1 LVVDMVVG
9 KTNQVQLTGMADL
22 GVQVEEVQTPLTV
35 QVQVAQALLV
45 KVITVDLVPEGLIG
59 QVVVVVVPARREQII
74 QVPHK
79 EVQVVSESL
88 PQLQDRLCTMLAAV
102 AAVAE
107 AVADPAVTVVVVVA
121 QAKIPA
127 QGLLERLI
135 LVAEVAAPEIVR
147 AVMAALV

>member
-9 KTNQVQLTGMADL
+9 KTNQVQLTGMEHL
-22 GVQVEEVQTPLTV
+22 EVRVEEVQTPLTV

>member
-1 LVVDMVVG
+1 LVVDMVVD

>member
-1 LVVDMVVG
+1 MVVG

-74 QVPHK
+74 QMPTK
-79 EVQVVSESL
+79 EVEVVSESL

-102 AAVAE
+102 AE
-107 AVADPAVTVVVVVA
+107 AVADPAATVAEVAA
-121 QAKIPA
+121 QAKMPA

-135 LVAEVAAPEIVR
+135 LVAEVVAAEMLR
-147 AVMAALV
+147 AVMAVQV